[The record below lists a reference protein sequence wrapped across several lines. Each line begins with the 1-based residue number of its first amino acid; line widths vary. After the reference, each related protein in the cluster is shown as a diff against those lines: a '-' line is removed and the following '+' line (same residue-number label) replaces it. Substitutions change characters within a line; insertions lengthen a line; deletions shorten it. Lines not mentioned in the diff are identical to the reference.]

1 MSDWVPEC
9 VTHGTILEFFFE
21 LLHNDYLPNGFN
33 WKFHFT
39 FVISLLTKC
48 VYSSRVKW
56 DDEWQKWPKSTRSNL
71 TLAVS
76 CDSRW
81 QWLISIYPIRKI
93 SLNDSKFLHLEGDHD
108 LWYHKFIYS
117 LVYIF
122 SPNSFRS
129 GIVLI
134 RSCIKYLRN
143 FYKSSWRFL
152 RSKIWRNL

>member
-48 VYSSRVKW
+48 VYSRRVKW

-93 SLNDSKFLHLEGDHD
+93 SLNDSKFLH
-108 LWYHKFIYS
+108 I
-117 LVYIF
+117 
-122 SPNSFRS
+122 
-129 GIVLI
+129 
-134 RSCIKYLRN
+134 
-143 FYKSSWRFL
+143 SSWRWSWFMVPQIYLQFGLHIFPKFL
-152 RSKIWRNL
+152 SFRNCSDKILHKIP